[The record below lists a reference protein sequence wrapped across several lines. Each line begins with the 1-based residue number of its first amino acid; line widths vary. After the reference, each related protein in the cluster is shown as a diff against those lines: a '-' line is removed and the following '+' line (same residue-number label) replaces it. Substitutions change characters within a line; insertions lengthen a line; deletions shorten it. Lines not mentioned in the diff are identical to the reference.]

1 MKPGFLSRVK
11 MEATFWLGRRLPTC
25 EQVLPVLSH
34 SLERKLTLR
43 ERVTLKLH
51 FLICV
56 YCVRYLRQLRLM
68 RDAVHAR
75 SAQVEA
81 DAPSTQPALS
91 AEARERLKRALEGG
105 QQ

>member
-1 MKPGFLSRVK
+1 MKPGFFSRVK

-25 EQVLPVLSH
+25 EQVLPVLSQ

-56 YCVRYLRQLRLM
+56 YCVRYLKQLRLM
-68 RDAVHAR
+68 REAVRAR

-81 DAPSTQPALS
+81 DASAAQPALPP
-91 AEARERLKRALEGG
+91 EARERLKRALESR
-105 QQ
+105 Q